1 MSVIFL
7 NRKSMLPMIW
17 LLSRRDNSRTQRTAF
32 EIVLF
37 LLLVLLCF
45 SLLYFQRKQMV
56 VEKTVFKP
64 SSRELHN
71 PNRGFYYIYGFRIED
86 KQTDYEQT
94 VGERYRHDMDTA
106 ITQVQI
112 NLQTYRDREISQIGL
127 DNIENL
133 FCALE
138 SIDKRLIVRFLYD
151 WNGENEQYEP
161 ENLDIILTHMQ
172 QLEEILYRHRQQIFV
187 MQGLFIG
194 NWGEMNGT
202 AYSNAEDMQRLTQ
215 ELERVTDPSI
225 YLAVRMPAQWRKIT
239 QTADPLQASR
249 LGLFNDGILGS
260 ESDYGTY
267 GTQSAEEAGEFSPWN
282 REEELDFQENLC
294 RQVPNGGEV
303 IVDNRCNDFD
313 KAQKDLAVMHITY
326 LNRDYDQNVLHKW
339 SEETVEEE
347 GYFDGMDGLTYIER
361 HLGYRLYIADTQLTY
376 HWLRNG
382 LSVSIELKNAGFA
395 PIYREPDV
403 YLTVCGEKDRLT
415 YTFEEPLNQLTGGI
429 HSDESLR
436 LQARIPLGKI
446 SGREY
451 RVYFSIV
458 DRDTGKH
465 ILLANEQEEEAEGYF
480 LGRIY

>member
-1 MSVIFL
+1 MSATIL
-7 NRKSMLPMIW
+7 NRKYMLPMIW
-17 LLSRRDNSRTQRTAF
+17 LLSRRDNSRIQRTALGTG
-32 EIVLF
+32 LF
-37 LLLVLLCF
+37 LLLILLCLG
-45 SLLYFQRKQMV
+45 LLYFHRKQMA
-56 VEKTVFKP
+56 VEKTVFKD
-64 SSRELHN
+64 SSRELRN

-86 KQTDYEQT
+86 QQMDYEQT
-94 VGERYRHDMDTA
+94 VRQRYQHDTDTT

-112 NLQTYRDREISQIGL
+112 NLQAYRDREISQMGL

-151 WNGENEQYEP
+151 WNGESAQQEP

-202 AYSNAEDMQRLTQ
+202 PYTNAEDMRRLTRK
-215 ELERVTDPSI
+215 LEQVTDPSI
-225 YLAVRMPAQWRKIT
+225 YLSVRMPAQWRKIT
-239 QTADPLQASR
+239 QTADPLRASR

-267 GTQSAEEAGEFSPWN
+267 GFQNAEEAGDFRPWS
-282 REEELDFQENLC
+282 REEELDFQEKLC

-303 IVDNRCNDFD
+303 IVDNHYNDFD

-326 LNRDYDQNVLHKW
+326 LNRDYDQKVLRKW

-347 GYFDGMDGLTYIER
+347 GCFDGMDGLTYIER

-376 HWLRNG
+376 HWLRNH

-403 YLTVCGEKDRLT
+403 YLTVCGEKGSLT
-415 YTFEEPLNQLTGGI
+415 YTFEEPFNQLAGGI
-429 HSDESLR
+429 HSDEALT
-436 LQARIPLGKI
+436 LQARIPLGEI
-446 SGREY
+446 SGSEY
-451 RVYFSIV
+451 RVYFSMV

-465 ILLANEQEEEAEGYF
+465 ILLANEQKEETEGYF